1 MPPNNDY
8 SDKLNRFQA
17 AFERGQRGDVGSF
30 DIWLDEHGYHADR
43 VDAETVADFFQ
54 HHPDETAN
62 HQDALDTIGE
72 YIGFATNRSE
82 VHHLA
87 VTGPTG
93 IGKTQLIAT
102 ILHLL
107 PAINSE
113 IDSQSLDASTF
124 SERVDDQFT
133 FSDHVSDVQNLHQP
147 VLCIDDCHLD
157 KRIEVSLTELHD
169 VIDTGV
175 IITTWTPEGYI
186 FNRERVADA
195 VPPSKE
201 LQLAPFSTAETMA
214 TIDAIHDVISDDA
227 AVFDDEAQERIYA
240 LSHGI
245 PGIVVTIMLYA
256 LRVAFMNEL
265 APGSPAS
272 VETAGER
279 LHLADG
285 MDRIYDLSEQKI
297 EILRWILLSR
307 DKRGRSPGDL
317 VDKLDRDKSTISY
330 HLRTLSDGGFVTSQS
345 EGRRSYYQVPD
356 QLAPF
361 IQLRLAQDSQFHAEL

>member
-1 MPPNNDY
+1 MPPNNDD

-43 VDAETVADFFQ
+43 VDAGTVADFFQ

-62 HQDALDTIGE
+62 HQTVLDTIGE
-72 YIGFATNRSE
+72 YIGFATTRSE

-93 IGKTQLIAT
+93 IGKTQLLAT

-113 IDSQSLDASTF
+113 IDSRSLDASSF

-133 FSDHVSDVQNLHQP
+133 FSDRVSEVQNLHQP

-157 KRIEVSLTELHD
+157 KRIEVSLTDLHD

-186 FNRERVADA
+186 FNRERVTDA

-201 LQLAPFSTAETMA
+201 LQLDPFSTAETMA
-214 TIDAIHDVISDDA
+214 TIDAIHDVIADDA
-227 AVFDDEAQERIYA
+227 AAFDDEVQKRIHA

-245 PGIVVTIMLYA
+245 PGIVVTLMLYA
-256 LRVAFMNEL
+256 LRVAFMNDLE
-265 APGSPAS
+265 PRSPAS

-279 LHLADG
+279 LHLADA
-285 MDRIYDLSEQKI
+285 MDRIYDLSEQKM
-297 EILRWILLSR
+297 EILRWILLAR
-307 DKRGRSPGDL
+307 DERGRNPGDL

-330 HLRTLSDGGFVTSQS
+330 HLRTLSDDGFVTSQS
-345 EGRRSYYQVPD
+345 EGRRSYYQIPD

>member
-1 MPPNNDY
+1 MPPTNDD

-30 DIWLDEHGYHADR
+30 DIWLNEHGYHADR

-54 HHPDETAN
+54 QHPDEAAN
-62 HQDALDTIGE
+62 HQAVLDTIGE
-72 YIGFATNRSE
+72 YIGFATTQADT
-82 VHHLA
+82 HHLA
-87 VTGPTG
+87 VIGPTG
-93 IGKTQLIAT
+93 IGKTQLLST

-107 PAINSE
+107 LDINSE
-113 IDSQSLDASTF
+113 IDSRFLDASTF

-133 FSDHVSDVQNLHQP
+133 FPDRVSEIQNFRQP
-147 VLCIDDCHLD
+147 VLCVDDCHLD
-157 KRIEVSLTELHD
+157 KRIEVSLTDLYD
-169 VIDTGV
+169 IIDTGV
-175 IITTWTPEGYI
+175 IITTWTPEGYL
-186 FNRERVADA
+186 FNRERVTDA

-201 LQLAPFSTAETMA
+201 IQLKPFSRAETMA
-214 TIDAIHDVISDDA
+214 TIDSIHAFIADDA
-227 AVFDDEAQERIYA
+227 AAFDDETQERIHD

-245 PGIVVTIMLYA
+245 PGIVVTLLLYG

-265 APGSPAS
+265 APGSPSS

-279 LHLADG
+279 LHLADA
-285 MDRIYDLSEQKI
+285 MDRIYELSEQKM

-307 DKRGRSPGDL
+307 DERGRSPGDL

-330 HLRTLSDGGFVTSQS
+330 HLRTLSDDGFVTSQS
-345 EGRRSYYQVPD
+345 EGRRSYYEVPD

-361 IQLRLAQDSQFHAEL
+361 IQLRLAQDSQFNAEL

>member
-1 MPPNNDY
+1 MPPDNDD

-17 AFERGQRGDVGSF
+17 AFERGQSGDVDSF

-43 VDAETVADFFQ
+43 VDAETVVDFFQ
-54 HHPDETAN
+54 HHPDEAAN
-62 HQDALDTIGE
+62 HQAVLDTIGE
-72 YIGFATNRSE
+72 YIGFATLRSE

-93 IGKTQLIAT
+93 IGKTQLLAT

-113 IDSQSLDASTF
+113 IDSRSLDASTF

-133 FSDHVSDVQNLHQP
+133 FSDCLSEVQNLHQP

-157 KRIEVSLTELHD
+157 KRIEVSLTDLHD
-169 VIDTGV
+169 VIETGI

-186 FNRERVADA
+186 FNRERVTDA
-195 VPPSKE
+195 ISPSKE
-201 LQLAPFSTAETMA
+201 LQLEPFSKAETMA
-214 TIDAIHDVISDDA
+214 TIDTTHDVIADDA
-227 AVFDDEAQERIYA
+227 ATFDDEAQERIYD

-245 PGIVVTIMLYA
+245 PGIVATLMLYA
-256 LRVAFMNEL
+256 LRVAFMNDL
-265 APGSPAS
+265 APGSQTS

-279 LHLADG
+279 LYLADA
-285 MDRIYDLSEQKI
+285 MDRIYDLSEQKMK
-297 EILRWILLSR
+297 ILRWILLSR
-307 DKRGRSPGDL
+307 DERGRSPSEL

-330 HLRTLSDGGFVTSQS
+330 HLRTLSDDGFVTSQS
-345 EGRRSYYQVPD
+345 EGRRSYYQVWD